1 MTSTPQQPQQEKPT
15 VRTTGTRRAEIAR
28 VALDLAAEMGPA
40 AVSTGMIA
48 ARLGISQ
55 PALYKHFRNK
65 RDIWAG
71 IGEEIATRITANLS
85 RAQAEEHAPLARLRR
100 QVLDHL
106 RLIAEIPALPDI
118 MLLRGHDDSLAPLRE
133 RVLEA
138 MSEFH
143 ARLAEAAREA
153 HGTGLFAPDVDPEDA
168 ASLVMGLIQNLVLR
182 MALSGRP
189 GDMTGDGE
197 RMLELLMRAFLTPQ
211 PAAAAPPVATRG
223 GDAP

>member
-1 MTSTPQQPQQEKPT
+1 MST
-15 VRTTGTRRAEIAR
+15 TTQAQGAKRVAPGSGTRRAEIAR
-28 VALDLAAEMGPA
+28 AALELAAEAGPA

-55 PALYKHFRNK
+55 PALYKHVRNK

-71 IGEEIATRITANLS
+71 IGEEIAARIAANLS
-85 RAQAEEHAPLARLRR
+85 RAQAEECSPLARLRR

-118 MLLRGHDDSLAPLRE
+118 VLLRGHDDSLAPLRE

-143 ARLAEAAREA
+143 ARLSVEVREAREA
-153 HGTGLFAPDVDPEDA
+153 GHFAPDIDPEDA
-168 ASLVMGLIQNLVLR
+168 ASLLMGLIQNLVLR
-182 MALSGRP
+182 MTLSGRP
-189 GDMTGDGE
+189 GNMVGDGE
-197 RMLELLMRAFLTPQ
+197 RLLELLLRAFLTP
-211 PAAAAPPVATRG
+211 AADPG